1 MNFLSSSNEQ
11 LIRQKMD
18 TRTIA
23 EQEREIL
30 YLRRRLEKLSAA
42 RAGAAA
48 QPAAVILSG
57 TQPSLAA

>member
-11 LIRQKMD
+11 IIRQKMD

-42 RAGAAA
+42 RAEAAV
-48 QPAAVILSG
+48 QPAPVILSG
-57 TQPSLAA
+57 TQASLAA